1 VLVGGPDFAYR
12 GYEAELHR
20 HATALGLDGVVRWLG
35 DRADVPRLLAGL
47 DALVRLSEDEGI
59 PHVLAQA
66 GAACLP
72 VVATRDNGAAEQIA
86 DGRSG
91 LFVPHRAPAAAAA
104 ARSRLVRDPALRT
117 WLHRRLHA
125 DVVARYSVP
134 AVLPQWRALLD
145 GLTLVDSPSRRPP
158 R

>member
-1 VLVGGPDFAYR
+1 MLVGGPDFAYR

-104 ARSRLVRDPALRT
+104 ARSRLVRDPGRT
-117 WLHRRLHA
+117 ARPGAGA
-125 DVVARYSVP
+125 D
-134 AVLPQWRALLD
+134 
-145 GLTLVDSPSRRPP
+145 RRPP
-158 R
+158 ARHPRAGRPRRGGPGAGPRPPGRRGDRR

>member
-1 VLVGGPDFAYR
+1 MLVGGPDFAYR

-35 DRADVPRLLAGL
+35 DRPDVPRLLAGL
-47 DALVRLSEDEGI
+47 DALVWLSEGEGM
-59 PHVLAQA
+59 PHVLAEA

-72 VVATRDNGAAEQIA
+72 VVATRDNGAAEQIV

-91 LFVPHRAPAAAAA
+91 LFVPHRDPAAAAA
-104 ARSRLVRDPALRT
+104 MLARLVHDPDLRAR
-117 WLHRRLHA
+117 LGSQLHA

-145 GLTLVDSPSRRPP
+145 ELTLMGPPSR
-158 R
+158 